1 MRRVLPSLTSLR
13 AFEAAA
19 RHQSFTRAAA
29 ELNLTQ
35 TAISHQIKN
44 LEDLLQIALFT
55 RDRSAVRLTDTGHEY
70 LESVRDVINQ
80 ITAATDRVIDKNRG
94 NVLNVACLTAF
105 AVKCLIPHLGDFRR
119 RHPDIVLRIGTVVS
133 FDLLQHH
140 DYDVAIRYGSGG
152 WRGFVSHK
160 VGPEEVFPVCS
171 PRLLRSGRKLKC
183 PADLCQHT
191 IIRTSSFALRD
202 EWPQWLEL
210 AGVPNIEFADE
221 IACDLLFPSIQAA
234 ADGLG
239 IVMGRTAVVAMD
251 IANGALVEPFDIRMP
266 TNSGYH
272 VTSPVERAE
281 MPTVSVFRDWLLDRF
296 RESRLREVS

>member
-1 MRRVLPSLTSLR
+1 MRRVLPSLSSLR

-44 LEDLLQIALFT
+44 LEDLLQVALFT
-55 RDRSAVRLTDTGHEY
+55 RERSAVRLTDVGHEY

-80 ITAATDRVIDKNRG
+80 ITAATDRVIDKHRG
-94 NVLNVACLTAF
+94 NVLTVACLTAF

-140 DYDVAIRYGSGG
+140 DYDVAIRYGSGS
-152 WRGFVSHK
+152 WRGFATHK
-160 VGPEEVFPVCS
+160 IAPEEVFPVCS
-171 PRLLRSGRKLKC
+171 PRLLKSGMKLKI
-183 PADLCQHT
+183 PSDLHQHT
-191 IIRTSSFALRD
+191 VIRTSSFALRD

-210 AGVPNIEFADE
+210 AGVSDLEFADE

-234 ADGLG
+234 VDGLG
-239 IVMGRTAVVAMD
+239 VVMGRTAVVATD
-251 IANGALVEPFDIRMP
+251 IANGTLIEPFDIRMP

-272 VTSPVERAE
+272 VTSPIERAD
-281 MPTVSVFRDWLLDRF
+281 MPMVTTFRNWVLERF
-296 RESRLREVS
+296 QPALSAA

>member
-1 MRRVLPSLTSLR
+1 MRRVLPSLSSLR

-44 LEDLLQIALFT
+44 LEDLLQVALFT
-55 RDRSAVRLTDTGHEY
+55 RERSAVRLTDVGHEY

-80 ITAATDRVIDKNRG
+80 ITAATDRVIDKHRG
-94 NVLNVACLTAF
+94 NVLTVACLTAF

-140 DYDVAIRYGSGG
+140 DYDVAIRYGSGS
-152 WRGFVSHK
+152 WRGFATHK
-160 VGPEEVFPVCS
+160 IAPEEVFPVCS
-171 PRLLRSGRKLKC
+171 PRLLKSGMKLKI
-183 PADLCQHT
+183 PSDLHQHT
-191 IIRTSSFALRD
+191 VIRTSSFALRD

-210 AGVPNIEFADE
+210 AGVSDLEFADE

-234 ADGLG
+234 VDGLG
-239 IVMGRTAVVAMD
+239 VVMGRTAVVATD
-251 IANGALVEPFDIRMP
+251 IANGTLIEPFDIRMP

-272 VTSPVERAE
+272 VTSQIERAD
-281 MPTVSVFRDWLLDRF
+281 MPMVTTFRNWVLERF
-296 RESRLREVS
+296 QPALSAA